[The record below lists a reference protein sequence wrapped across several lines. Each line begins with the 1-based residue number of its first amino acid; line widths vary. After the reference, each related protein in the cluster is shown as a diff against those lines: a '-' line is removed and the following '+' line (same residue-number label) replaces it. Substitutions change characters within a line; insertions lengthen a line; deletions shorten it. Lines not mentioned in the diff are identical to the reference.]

1 MSTSIKVDQ
10 MHMGKQQAQ
19 YEAVQ
24 TTSSSDNDS
33 PAQNRYT
40 KPNSASAVLRCM
52 KQFAVCGSSFPW
64 GSWRDCGTWQ
74 DPFEGR

>member
-40 KPNSASAVLRCM
+40 KPSSASAVLRCM
-52 KQFAVCGSSFPW
+52 KPFAV
-64 GSWRDCGTWQ
+64 
-74 DPFEGR
+74 